1 MLYPAPDAS
10 GVVLTTSLRSP
21 AAVAGLAIVLFMTL
35 LAILSIEL
43 GAAKRSIHAR
53 YVLAHGP
60 HDEDRGIVSPPTP
73 PDARLWL
80 GTDVQRRDLLSRLLH
95 GARISMQVGLGA
107 EAIAL
112 ALGVA
117 FGALA
122 GYRGGW
128 VDAVLMRAA
137 DVLLSLPLPILAM
150 AAIAVFETRSIGL
163 IFVVLGLMGW
173 AGIARLVRAQ
183 CLSLRARGYPEA
195 ARALGAGGLRLIARH
210 LIPGAAAPALV
221 AASVGVAMNI
231 LTEAWLSFIG
241 LGVQAPAVSWGR
253 MIVDGQPELTIRPW
267 LCVFPGIA
275 LGIAVLGFVLLAD
288 GLRDALDPKTRMATH
303 TTSS

>member
-1 MLYPAPDAS
+1 M
-10 GVVLTTSLRSP
+10 TTSLRKSP

-35 LAILSIEL
+35 LAFLSIEL
-43 GAAKRSIHAR
+43 GPARRSLLAR

-60 HDEDRGIVSPPTP
+60 HDEDRAVVSPPTP
-73 PDARLWL
+73 PDARHWL

-117 FGALA
+117 VGALA

-128 VDAVLMRAA
+128 VDAILMRVA

-150 AAIAVFETRSIGL
+150 AAIAMFDTRSIVL

-183 CLSLRARGYPEA
+183 CMSVRSRGYPEA

-210 LIPGAAAPALV
+210 LLPAAFAPALV
-221 AASVGVAMNI
+221 AATVGVAMNI

-241 LGVQAPAVSWGR
+241 LGVQSHSVSWGR
-253 MIVDGQPELTIRPW
+253 MIVDGQPELTVRPW

-275 LGIAVLGFVLLAD
+275 LGITVMGFVLLAD

>member
-1 MLYPAPDAS
+1 
-10 GVVLTTSLRSP
+10 LTANLLRSP
-21 AAVAGLAIVLFMTL
+21 AACAGLAIVLFMTL
-35 LAILSIEL
+35 LAILSIDL
-43 GAAKRSIHAR
+43 GEARRSILAR

-60 HDEDRGIVSPPTP
+60 HDEDRAIAAPPTP
-73 PDARLWL
+73 PDARHWL
-80 GTDVQRRDLLSRLLH
+80 GTDIQRRDLLSRLLH
-95 GARISMQVGLGA
+95 GARLSMQVGLGA

-112 ALGVA
+112 ALGVVV
-117 FGALA
+117 GALA

-128 VDAVLMRAA
+128 VDAILMRAA

-150 AAIAVFETRSIGL
+150 AAIAVFDTRSIAL
-163 IFVVLGLMGW
+163 IFIVLGLMGW

-195 ARALGAGGLRLIARH
+195 ARALGAGGMRLIVRH
-210 LIPGAAAPALV
+210 LLPGAAAPALV

-253 MIVDGQPELTIRPW
+253 MIVDGQPELMVRPW
-267 LCVFPGIA
+267 LCIFPGIA
-275 LGIAVLGFVLLAD
+275 LGVTVLGFVLLAD
-288 GLRDALDPKTRMATH
+288 GLRDALDPKTRIATH
-303 TTSS
+303 TT

>member
-1 MLYPAPDAS
+1 MLYRAPDAS
-10 GVVLTTSLRSP
+10 GAVLTASLLRSP
-21 AAVAGLAIVLFMTL
+21 AACAGLAIVLFMTL
-35 LAILSIEL
+35 LALLSIEL
-43 GAAKRSIHAR
+43 GEARRSILAR
-53 YVLAHGP
+53 YVLTHGP
-60 HDEDRGIVSPPTP
+60 HDEDRAIVSPPAP
-73 PDARLWL
+73 PDARHWL

-95 GARISMQVGLGA
+95 GSRISMQVGLGA

-112 ALGVA
+112 ALGVGV
-117 FGALA
+117 GALA

-128 VDAVLMRAA
+128 VDAILMRTA

-150 AAIAVFETRSIGL
+150 AAIAVFETRSMVL

-195 ARALGAGGLRLIARH
+195 ARALGAGGPRLVMRH
-210 LIPGAAAPALV
+210 LLPGALSPALV

-241 LGVQAPAVSWGR
+241 LGVGGPAVSWGR
-253 MIVDGQPELTIRPW
+253 MIVDGQPELTVRPW
-267 LCVFPGIA
+267 LCVFPGLA
-275 LGIAVLGFVLLAD
+275 LGITVMGFVLLAD
-288 GLRDALDPKTRMATH
+288 GLRDALDPKTKLATH
-303 TTSS
+303 TT